1 MDLIKSQIRIASGEA
16 LNIRQKDIQFKGHA
30 IECRINAENPEFN
43 FRPSPGNI
51 GQLHLPGGKGI
62 RVDTAVYAGYT
73 IPPYYDSMIAKVIV
87 HGKSRNEAIKKMKS
101 ALSEFIATGI
111 DTNVDFQMEI
121 MNDPVFQSG
130 SFSTNFIEQ
139 MEERKGE

>member
-1 MDLIKSQIRIASGEA
+1 
-16 LNIRQKDIQFKGHA
+16 
-30 IECRINAENPEFN
+30 
-43 FRPSPGNI
+43 
-51 GQLHLPGGKGI
+51 
-62 RVDTAVYAGYT
+62 
-73 IPPYYDSMIAKVIV
+73 
-87 HGKSRNEAIKKMKS
+87 MKS